1 MNDKNVYLTCVYL
14 HCYCIDQTLRC
25 RNHFTTLHN
34 LEFCQ
39 TQNLKIGHKTQ
50 RFKIIRGVLF
60 SRNGPWS
67 QPSLTLRHFLS
78 LVRIWDELCGWKAKP
93 AQTVTTT
100 AASAVRG
107 SHPSHGE
114 VGVTI
119 SLSGAFKWPPPP
131 LTRREDQRRG
141 WGWCTIGELPWVTPA
156 GDRWGQNT
164 RTRSS

>member
-25 RNHFTTLHN
+25 RNHFKTLHN

-39 TQNLKIGHKTQ
+39 TQNLKIGHKIQ
-50 RFKIIRGVLF
+50 RFKIIRDVLF

-119 SLSGAFKWPPPP
+119 LLSGAFKWPPPSP
-131 LTRREDQRRG
+131 SLPESGPEDGVGVVHHWGITMGNAG
-141 WGWCTIGELPWVTPA
+141 WG
-156 GDRWGQNT
+156 
-164 RTRSS
+164 